1 MMFDSVFLVCNYR
14 TQIDI
19 FHTLK
24 NISLYI
30 RVRFFQFCDQV
41 LDLHPFG
48 CTASIRTAGTACLGK
63 PAGALQKM
71 QMIVISPMLD
81 IIFPYQIQRTN
92 QLHPLKIRAVQ
103 LWHHGLYLRTI
114 QHSHQDCF
122 NHIIIVVSKCDLVA
136 SKFFC
141 LTVEMPSSHSGT

>member
-41 LDLHPFG
+41 LDFHPFG
-48 CTASIRTAGTACLGK
+48 CTASIHTAGTACLGK

-103 LWHHGLYLRTI
+103 LR
-114 QHSHQDCF
+114 QRR
-122 NHIIIVVSKCDLVA
+122 
-136 SKFFC
+136 
-141 LTVEMPSSHSGT
+141 